1 MIQKEAQHI
10 LKYEDLTIEVRSI
23 WNGKTKVI
31 PIIIIIIGATGII
44 SKPLIKYL
52 SNIPVQHDIQALQK
66 TAILGTA
73 NILRRVLT

>member
-1 MIQKEAQHI
+1 VIQKEAQHI
-10 LKYEDLTIEVRSI
+10 LKYEDPTIEVRSI

-31 PIIIIIIGATGII
+31 PIIIIIGATGII